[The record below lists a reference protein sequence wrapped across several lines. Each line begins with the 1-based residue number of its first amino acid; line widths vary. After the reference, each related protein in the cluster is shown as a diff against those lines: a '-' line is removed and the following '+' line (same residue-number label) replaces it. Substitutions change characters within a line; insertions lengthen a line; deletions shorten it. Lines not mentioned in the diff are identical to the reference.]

1 MLWAVTCVC
10 IHKTI
15 SVKLNLD
22 LYLLDFHQLVLSI
35 YLLIHKFIFLLR
47 GSDLIIY
54 LFQYQVMQILLEY
67 KLY

>member
-15 SVKLNLD
+15 PVKFNLD
-22 LYLLDFHQLVLSI
+22 LYLDFHQLVLSI

-47 GSDLIIY
+47 DSDFIIY